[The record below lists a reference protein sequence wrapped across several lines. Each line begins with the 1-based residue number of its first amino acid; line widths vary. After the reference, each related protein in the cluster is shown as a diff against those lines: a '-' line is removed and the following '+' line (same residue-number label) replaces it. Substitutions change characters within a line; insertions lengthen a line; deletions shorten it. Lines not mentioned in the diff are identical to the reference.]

1 MVWRTFEQTWSQLR
15 GNSSTSPVDGMTT
28 SEKIDTKQ
36 ISRSFHIRLQ
46 CHLLSVSEKLWL
58 SELLAASTLYLY
70 QEKVAGAAG
79 AGGAVEHGAGWSF
92 GTPNIGKTWS
102 FPRPHMTW
110 STSSTLQQLWP
121 GGCWDWSLDTER
133 TSPDWKLS
141 QWIPV
146 ERLERLPGCFRELAF
161 QRISSPALEC

>member
-1 MVWRTFEQTWSQLR
+1 
-15 GNSSTSPVDGMTT
+15 VDGMTT

-70 QEKVAGAAG
+70 QEKVGG

-92 GTPNIGKTWS
+92 GTPNISMEKLG
-102 FPRPHMTW
+102 R
-110 STSSTLQQLWP
+110 
-121 GGCWDWSLDTER
+121 SLGLT
-133 TSPDWKLS
+133 
-141 QWIPV
+141 
-146 ERLERLPGCFRELAF
+146 F
-161 QRISSPALEC
+161 